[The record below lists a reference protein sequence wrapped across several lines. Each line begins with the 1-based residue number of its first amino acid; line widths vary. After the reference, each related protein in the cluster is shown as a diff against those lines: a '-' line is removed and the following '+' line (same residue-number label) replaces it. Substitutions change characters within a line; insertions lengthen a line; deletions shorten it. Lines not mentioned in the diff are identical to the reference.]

1 MRYNINQRQLDVV
14 WVDTITG
21 EIIKNAKKI
30 VDYNKKS
37 HKIAFLR
44 LCEEFY
50 DLHFKCDRR
59 CDSLCLTFPDTC
71 KDTELPI
78 PF

>member
-1 MRYNINQRQLDVV
+1 MKYNINQRQLDVV
-14 WVDTITG
+14 WVDSITG
-21 EIIKNAKKI
+21 EIIRNAKKI
-30 VDYNKKS
+30 VDNNNKS

-50 DLHFKCDRR
+50 DLHFKGDRR
-59 CDSLCLTFPDTC
+59 SDSLWLTFPDTS